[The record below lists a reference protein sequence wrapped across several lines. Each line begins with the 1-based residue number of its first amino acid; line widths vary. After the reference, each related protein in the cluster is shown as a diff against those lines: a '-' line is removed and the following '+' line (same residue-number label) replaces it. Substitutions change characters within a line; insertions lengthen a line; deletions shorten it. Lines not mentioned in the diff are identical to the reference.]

1 MWPWC
6 STTFGIGADFDEE
19 LLARLATQGR
29 GHFCYIETAWRLRRD
44 LPCHTRVTT
53 IASMNLARTVSAC
66 FLALVA
72 GATLVSAQTGAPV
85 APTGVAASVSG
96 TTVAMTWQPGA
107 GPAPTGYQLEAAL
120 TAGGPAVGSVPVT
133 PPSLTVAN
141 VPDGTYFIRVRA
153 VNEVGVSPASNEV
166 SVTVGQVACGTAPN
180 APQNL
185 AQNVASGFV
194 TFTWSPGAG
203 GCAPTHYVI
212 SAGSAAGLSDIG
224 SANVGLQTS
233 LSTAAPP
240 GIYFV
245 RVAGANAWGTGP
257 TSNEVMLAVGPSC
270 TVPGAP
276 QAFSAVASGTFASFQ
291 WQPPVSGDPPTSYL
305 LEAGTSA
312 SGAELGVLPLSGLSF
327 GTPAPPGSYYVRVRA
342 QNACGAGPA
351 SPTQLLTIGCAPA
364 GMPGTPSTTVTGASV
379 SISWGAVSGAT
390 QYQLEVGTA
399 AGASNLGTRTVAGT
413 NAQLSALAPGT
424 YFTRVR
430 ALNACGPGAT
440 SGEAT
445 FTIAQAQTATRVM
458 ALSGNLAFGSVT
470 VGQSATAT
478 FTISNTGNSTLTYTS
493 LTCSCDVTVFSA
505 SPTTG
510 TVPPGGSKAVTV
522 SFSPTAQIA
531 YGGALSVVS
540 DATSGVSAI
549 NVSGSGVVPPAV
561 TAYYV
566 WGGPG
571 DTQYLGYWTCTFCQE
586 FGTNSI
592 NNAFGPYGS
601 AFSSTSMRNRFSQY
615 GSAFNS
621 YSACNQFASSAPGV
635 YRADGSFVGV
645 LTLNRF
651 ASQAITNAGIVNW
664 LSTNVCQ

>member
-29 GHFCYIETAWRLRRD
+29 GHFYYIETAWRLRRD
-44 LPCHTRVTT
+44 LPCHTPVTT
-53 IASMNLARTVSAC
+53 IAFMNLARTVSAC

-96 TTVAMTWQPGA
+96 TTVAITWQPGA

-120 TAGGPAVGSVPVT
+120 TPGGPAVGSVPVT

-153 VNEVGVSPASNEV
+153 VNDVGVSPASNEV

-510 TVPPGGSKAVTV
+510 TVPPGGSKTVTV

-531 YGGALSVVS
+531 YGGALKRGHRCHEWCQRHQRVGQRRRAASRH
-540 DATSGVSAI
+540 GVLRVGRPGRHA
-549 NVSGSGVVPPAV
+549 VPRV
-561 TAYYV
+561 LDLHV
-566 WGGPG
+566 
-571 DTQYLGYWTCTFCQE
+571 L
-586 FGTNSI
+586 
-592 NNAFGPYGS
+592 
-601 AFSSTSMRNRFSQY
+601 
-615 GSAFNS
+615 
-621 YSACNQFASSAPGV
+621 PGV
-635 YRADGSFVGV
+635 RHEFHQQRVRTLRQRV
-645 LTLNRF
+645 LVDEHEEPLQPVRQRVQQLQRLQPVRQF
-651 ASQAITNAGIVNW
+651 GAGRV
-664 LSTNVCQ
+664 SR